1 MTAMPLTDIRYGDRP
16 AHTLDVHPA
25 VPSRHWPAI
34 QDAVLVHLHGGGWR
48 AGDKQNLGV
57 AQTLP
62 ARGLTVISANYT
74 LTPEAPYPQNLDDV
88 LTLVEYIDDHR
99 DELGI
104 GAAQIFLGGASSGG
118 HLSALAVTK
127 GLAEDRLAAPIAGV
141 VSWYAPLDPPSRYL
155 LHRYPPAQ
163 RPGGFWDRGL
173 ERGARGNDP
182 YRSFAGRAFSDV
194 SLRDAWDADPRFH
207 LDRIDPTALPPF
219 LLLVGSRDSAEIR
232 YSQQTLFGAL
242 DWIGADVQL
251 LTVEGA
257 DHEDPRF
264 SSSAAAGAVLGFVR
278 ESLTG
283 TLTANRQKETV
294 A

>member
-1 MTAMPLTDIRYGDRP
+1 MAAMPLTDIHYGDRP
-16 AHTLDVHPA
+16 AHTLDVHHA
-25 VPSRHWPAI
+25 VPSPAWPLVR
-34 QDAVLVHLHGGGWR
+34 DAVLVHLHGGGWR
-48 AGDKQNLGV
+48 VGDKQRLGV
-57 AQTLP
+57 SQTLP

-74 LTPEAPYPQNLDDV
+74 LTPDAPYPQNVEDV
-88 LTLVEYIDDHR
+88 FALIAYIDGHR

-104 GAAQIFLGGASSGG
+104 GDARIFLGGSSAGG

-127 GLAEDRLAAPIAGV
+127 GLAEQRLAAPIAGV

-163 RPGGFWDRGL
+163 LPGGFWDRGL
-173 ERGARGNDP
+173 PRGERGNDP
-182 YRSFAGRAFSDV
+182 YRSFAGRAFEDV
-194 SLRDAWDADPRFH
+194 SLREAWDADPRFH
-207 LDRIDPTALPPF
+207 LDRLDADELPPF

-257 DHEDPRF
+257 DHEDARF
-264 SSSAAAGAVLGFVR
+264 SSSPAAGAVLGFVR
-278 ESLTG
+278 EALARSETPI
-283 TLTANRQKETV
+283 RQKETV